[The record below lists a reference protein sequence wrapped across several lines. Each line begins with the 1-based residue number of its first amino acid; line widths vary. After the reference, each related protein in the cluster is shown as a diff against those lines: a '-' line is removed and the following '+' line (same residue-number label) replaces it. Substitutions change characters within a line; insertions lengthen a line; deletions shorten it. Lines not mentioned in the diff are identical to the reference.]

1 MKRVLN
7 KGDRVEA
14 RRNGVTRRGTV
25 QFVSLQQIL
34 VKWDDRSSSDLLADG
49 EAFRILDDEEPP
61 TRLAASGD

>member
-14 RRNGVTRRGTV
+14 RRNGVMRRGTV

-34 VKWDDRSSSDLLADG
+34 VKWDDGSSSDLLADG
-49 EAFRILDDEEPP
+49 EAFHILDDEDAPG
-61 TRLAASGD
+61 RLAASGD